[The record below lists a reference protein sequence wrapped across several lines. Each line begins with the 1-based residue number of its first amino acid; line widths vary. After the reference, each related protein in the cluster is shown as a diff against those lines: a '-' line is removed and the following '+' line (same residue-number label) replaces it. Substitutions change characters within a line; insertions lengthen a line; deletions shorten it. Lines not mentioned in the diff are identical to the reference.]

1 METLAMAESDY
12 SFVVEERQN
21 GTRNGNMWGPFSED
35 VASVYRDI
43 LTRHVSKYGDNY
55 NLTYQVRY
63 LANRVIL
70 PYTGEEL

>member
-1 METLAMAESDY
+1 MAMSEY

-35 VASVYRDI
+35 AASVYRDI
-43 LTRHVSKYGDNY
+43 LTRHVSKYDDNNY
-55 NLTYQVRY
+55 NLTYKVRY
-63 LANRVIL
+63 LAKRVIL